1 MRDRELLEQ
10 VQANKM
16 IRGLEHLFTRTG
28 CDLGLFRVERRR
40 LRETSSMYINI

>member
-28 CDLGLFRVERRR
+28 CDLGLFSVERR